1 MSRKS
6 PKSSFSYTFRH
17 FRDTF
22 PYFYVT
28 EDSYYKFPMA
38 HSVLCRHAAIVTMEM
53 RRGDR
58 SIIVIAR
65 STSDHYVIASRGS
78 DPYVIA
84 RSGSDPYVIAR
95 RDSDHHVI
103 ARSRSDVAI
112 LLCNKSI
119 KKIVVNPRNNIY
131 LCRFAKD
138 LTKFIQ
144 NLYNY
149 DQKQFI

>member
-28 EDSYYKFPMA
+28 EDSYYNFPMA
-38 HSVLCRHAAIVTMEM
+38 HSLLCGHAAIVTMEM
-53 RRGDR
+53 RSGDR

-65 STSDHYVIASRGS
+65 SDSDL
-78 DPYVIA
+78 YVIA
-84 RSGSDPYVIAR
+84 RSGSD
-95 RDSDHHVI
+95 HHVI
-103 ARSRSDVAI
+103 ARSGSDVAI

>member
-1 MSRKS
+1 
-6 PKSSFSYTFRH
+6 
-17 FRDTF
+17 
-22 PYFYVT
+22 
-28 EDSYYKFPMA
+28 MA
-38 HSVLCRHAAIVTMEM
+38 HSVICRHAAIVTMEV
-53 RRGDR
+53 RSGDR

-65 STSDHYVIASRGS
+65 RE
-78 DPYVIA
+78 
-84 RSGSDPYVIAR
+84 SDPYVIAR
-95 RDSDHHVI
+95 RG
-103 ARSRSDVAI
+103 SDVAI
-112 LLCNKSI
+112 LLLHKSP